1 MRRSDKIAALEKE
14 VAWYKEEC
22 VMQKNQIAQLAEDH
36 GRVRGQAE
44 DSLLQVRELEHV
56 LSKY

>member
-22 VMQKNQIAQLAEDH
+22 VMQKN
-36 GRVRGQAE
+36 
-44 DSLLQVRELEHV
+44 
-56 LSKY
+56 